1 MIIINYL
8 LTLMES
14 QTVLQHSPSK
24 KNIMAPNCLGKIQVT
39 GGREISS
46 RLKLDWAIF
55 FFQCIF
61 FMFKTSPHLLQLENA
76 ATLFCCQAKWK
87 CFVDHD
93 VTSPDFHR
101 FEGEKIMIVFSLL
114 AIISFNSVC
123 LSLLL
128 MVS

>member
-55 FFQCIF
+55 FFSVF
-61 FMFKTSPHLLQLENA
+61 FLCLKQVPICFSWRMLQHCFA
-76 ATLFCCQAKWK
+76 AKQNGNVLWT
-87 CFVDHD
+87 
-93 VTSPDFHR
+93 
-101 FEGEKIMIVFSLL
+101 M
-114 AIISFNSVC
+114 
-123 LSLLL
+123 
-128 MVS
+128 M